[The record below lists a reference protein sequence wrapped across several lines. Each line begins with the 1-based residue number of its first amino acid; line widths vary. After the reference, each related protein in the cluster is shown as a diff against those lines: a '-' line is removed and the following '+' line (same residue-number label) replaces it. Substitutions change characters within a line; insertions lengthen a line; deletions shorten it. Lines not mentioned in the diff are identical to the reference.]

1 MSQRKDVLSL
11 KALAEK
17 GDAGAPNNLGLRY
30 SKGEGVLSDDV
41 TAYAWYNIAAANGNV
56 DAKEAKVSL
65 AKIMT
70 PESIIKAQELSKEM
84 FKKNSKLLKK

>member
-1 MSQRKDVLSL
+1 MSQPKDIPSL
-11 KALAEK
+11 KTLSEK
-17 GDAGAPNNLGLRY
+17 GDAGAQNNLGLRC

-41 TAYAWYNIAAANGNV
+41 TAYAWHNIAAANGNV

-70 PESIIKAQELSKEM
+70 SESVIKAQELSKEM
-84 FKKNSKLLKK
+84 LKKNSKLLKK

>member
-1 MSQRKDVLSL
+1 M

-17 GDAGAPNNLGLRY
+17 GDAGSPNNLGLRY
-30 SKGEGVLSDDV
+30 SKDEGVLSDDV